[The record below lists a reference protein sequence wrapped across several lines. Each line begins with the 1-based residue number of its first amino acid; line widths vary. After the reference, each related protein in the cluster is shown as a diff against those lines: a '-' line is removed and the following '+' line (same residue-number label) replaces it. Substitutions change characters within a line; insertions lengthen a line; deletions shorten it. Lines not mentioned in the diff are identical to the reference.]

1 MWTTFVDEPKS
12 IELLRHEVGVDNIM
26 WSTDFPHP
34 VTSWPDSQ
42 DLIERAFANIP
53 HEEKRKIVCDNAV
66 NVWNL

>member
-1 MWTTFVDEPKS
+1 
-12 IELLRHEVGVDNIM
+12 M